1 MLEEKSP
8 QEDILRESNHI
19 SWFPEVRGH
28 LEPKYE
34 MKYTD
39 SMRKCGMTKKW
50 SEHLKIWILSSN

>member
-39 SMRKCGMTKKW
+39 SMRKC
-50 SEHLKIWILSSN
+50 